1 MMKIKELRLQQG
13 ISIEKLAK
21 GLEISINQYLYYE
34 DHLEDMELKQF
45 LLLSKMLF
53 FRVSDFF

>member
-1 MMKIKELRLQQG
+1 MKIKELRLQQG